1 MPISEPLACETTS
14 PLPAVDQPAREKA
27 FPTSKSGFCTRL
39 TLLAAVTVAATV
51 VVVVVETV
59 WVLVTSMV
67 DVVNAVLVMSTVL
80 TSVLWSVTG

>member
-1 MPISEPLACETTS
+1 MPIDDPLAYATVL
-14 PLPAVDQPAREKA
+14 PLPAVVQSAREKA

-39 TLLAAVTVAATV
+39 TLLAAVTVAVTV

-67 DVVNAVLVMSTVL
+67 DVVNLVLVMSTVL
-80 TSVLWSVTG
+80 TTVL